1 MHRTS
6 RRTFVKGLA
15 ATGLLGGL
23 GLWRAPA
30 WALAGPG
37 QQNLLAG
44 DSFDLFIGETPV
56 NLSGSPATAMTI
68 NGSLPGPTLRWREGD
83 NVTLRVRNR
92 LAEDTSIHW
101 HGIILPANMD
111 GVPGLSFEGIAPGGL
126 YEYRFKVR
134 QNGTYWYHSHS
145 GLQEQA
151 GVYGAL
157 VIDAREPEPF
167 SYDRDYVVLL
177 SDWSDEK
184 PQRILAKL
192 KKQSD
197 YYNFHKR
204 TVGDFI
210 DDVSA
215 NGWAATLADRK
226 MWAEMKMSPTDL
238 ADVSGYTYTYL
249 LNGQPPDGNWTGLFR
264 PGEKLRLRF
273 VNASAMSYFDVRI
286 PGLKMTVVAAD
297 GQHVEP
303 VSVDELRIAVAETYD
318 VIVEPG
324 GERAYTLFAQSM
336 DRSGYARGTL
346 ALAEGL
352 SAPVPTP
359 DPRPLIGMDD
369 MGMGGMDHGAMGHGA
384 ATRPASEM
392 DHSKMSGM
400 DMNGMDHSKMAG
412 MDMSGMDHSK
422 MAGMDMNGMDH
433 SKMAGMDMNGMDH
446 SKMAGMDMNGMDHSK
461 MAGMDMNGMDHS
473 KMAGMDM
480 NGMDHSK
487 MAGMD
492 MNGMDHSKM
501 AGMDMNGMDHS
512 KMAGMDMNGMDH
524 SKMAGMDM
532 SGMDHSK
539 MAGMDMNGMDH
550 SKMAGMD
557 MNGMDHSKMAGMDM
571 NGMDHSKMA
580 GMDMNG
586 MDHSRMG
593 MGAMPMQ
600 SHPASEDGNPLV
612 DMQTMTPTPKLADPG
627 LGLRDNG
634 RRVLTYADLRSRFAD
649 PDGREPGRTIEL
661 HLTGH
666 MEKFAWSFDGI
677 KFSDAE
683 PLRLTYGE
691 RLRIVL
697 VNDTM
702 MTHPIH
708 LHGMWSDLEDEQGN
722 FLVRKHTIDMPPGTR
737 RSYRVTADA
746 LGRWAYHCH
755 LLFHMEMGMFREVRV
770 DEGDNA

>member
-492 MNGMDHSKM
+492 MNGMDHS
-501 AGMDMNGMDHS
+501 
-512 KMAGMDMNGMDH
+512 
-524 SKMAGMDM
+524 
-532 SGMDHSK
+532 
-539 MAGMDMNGMDH
+539 
-550 SKMAGMD
+550 
-557 MNGMDHSKMAGMDM
+557 
-571 NGMDHSKMA
+571 
-580 GMDMNG
+580 
-586 MDHSRMG
+586 RMG